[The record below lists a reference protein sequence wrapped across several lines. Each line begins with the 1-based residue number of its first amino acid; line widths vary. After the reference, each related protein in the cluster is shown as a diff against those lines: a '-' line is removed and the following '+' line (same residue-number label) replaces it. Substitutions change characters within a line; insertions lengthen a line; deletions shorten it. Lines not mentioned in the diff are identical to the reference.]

1 MTSGLAETLP
11 IVVPVRCS
19 GGGLT
24 MQTTT
29 SRLGVE
35 GAFVRGVVTP
45 KEGATIAFQLTLPGA
60 PAPLEGRGTVT
71 ERVPPGVKG
80 KEAGFWVRFDKLA
93 EGGSEILAALL
104 RDRGAPGGQAKRAFT
119 RIPTHLQV
127 SWPTPR
133 DFLIA
138 YADNISAGGIFVVTD
153 DPPELKAV
161 VELSLQLPDNDV
173 PARTSAEVIQRIT
186 VKEAQQLGKK
196 PGAGLQFVGSGD
208 EFRRRLDL
216 CIENLL
222 LQPAR

>member
-1 MTSGLAETLP
+1 MAETLP
-11 IVVPVRCS
+11 IVVPVRFS
-19 GGGLT
+19 GGGIT

-29 SRLGVE
+29 SRLGTE

-45 KEGATIAFQLTLPGA
+45 KEGAVITVQLTLPGA

-80 KEAGFWVRFDKLA
+80 KEAGFWVHFDELS
-93 EGGSEILAALL
+93 EGDREMLEALL
-104 RDRGAPGGQAKRAFT
+104 HDRNAPGGTQGKRTFSRVPA
-119 RIPTHLQV
+119 HLQV

-153 DPPELKAV
+153 DPPQLKEV
-161 VELSLQLPDNDV
+161 VELSLQLPDGEG
-173 PARTSAEVIQRIT
+173 PATTSAEVIQRVT
-186 VKEAQQLGKK
+186 PENAAHLGLRA
-196 PGAGLQFVGSGD
+196 GAGLQFVGSDD

-222 LQPAR
+222 AQPAR